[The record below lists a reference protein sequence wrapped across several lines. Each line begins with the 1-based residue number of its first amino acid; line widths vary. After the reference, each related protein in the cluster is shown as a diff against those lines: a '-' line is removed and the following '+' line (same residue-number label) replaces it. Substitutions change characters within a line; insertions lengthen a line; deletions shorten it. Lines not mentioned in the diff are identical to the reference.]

1 MKVADM
7 KDEDT
12 LKKMKVL
19 DIRKH
24 IKEFNEHYAI
34 KGYSKVKKD
43 QLINMVLTAQDR
55 IKNSKK
61 PAPKAPKAKASPKA
75 KKASPLTVTKADG
88 SVKEL
93 KVRTKKEAP
102 KKDELK
108 KQQEL
113 YGEYLDTRIFLIE
126 SYLKGEIQNED
137 KLDKENNDNDTT
149 YFDDSERTT
158 MPSNSDPIAQGKN
171 KKKIEKIKGLLVKQN
186 KKIKEQGDT
195 FDRRRDMNLQL
206 NKLVAT
212 ARKYAEKGVTFKQ
225 FQTFVKAVSKYH
237 GMRPEIFQDNL
248 ATELY
253 NFVYNNILSGD
264 KIISP
269 KLKIA
274 LERLAYKDIKLNKAV
289 KK

>member
-1 MKVADM
+1 MKISDFKKEEELA
-7 KDEDT
+7 
-12 LKKMKVL
+12 KMKVTE
-19 DIRKH
+19 IRKH

-55 IKNSKK
+55 IRNSMKK
-61 PAPKAPKAKASPKA
+61 KAPKSAGTHKMPDG
-75 KKASPLTVTKADG
+75 TVMSGKTH
-88 SVKEL
+88 SKES
-93 KVRTKKEAP
+93 KPVKKEAP

-113 YGEYLDTRIFLIE
+113 YGEYLDVRIFLIE

-149 YFDDSERTT
+149 YFEDSERTT

-186 KKIKEQGDT
+186 KKIKEQSDT

-212 ARKYAEKGVTFKQ
+212 ARKYAEKGVTYKQ

-237 GMRPEIFQDNL
+237 RLRPEIFQDNL

-264 KIISP
+264 KKISP

>member
-1 MKVADM
+1 MKISDFKKEEELA
-7 KDEDT
+7 
-12 LKKMKVL
+12 KMKVTE
-19 DIRKH
+19 IRKH

-43 QLINMVLTAQDR
+43 QLINMVLTSQDR
-55 IKNSKK
+55 IRNSMKK
-61 PAPKAPKAKASPKA
+61 KAPKTAGTHKMPDG
-75 KKASPLTVTKADG
+75 TVMSGKTH
-88 SVKEL
+88 SKES
-93 KVRTKKEAP
+93 KPVKKESP

-113 YGEYLDTRIFLIE
+113 YGEYLDVRIFLIE

-149 YFDDSERTT
+149 YFEDSERTT

-212 ARKYAEKGVTFKQ
+212 ARKYAEKGVTYKQ

-237 GMRPEIFQDNL
+237 RLRPEIFQDNL

-264 KIISP
+264 KKISP

>member
-1 MKVADM
+1 MKISDFKKEEELA
-7 KDEDT
+7 
-12 LKKMKVL
+12 KMKVTE
-19 DIRKH
+19 IRKH
-24 IKEFNEHYAI
+24 VKEFNEHYTI

-43 QLINMVLTAQDR
+43 QLINMVLTSQDR
-55 IKNSKK
+55 IRNSMKK
-61 PAPKAPKAKASPKA
+61 KAPKSAGTHKMPDG
-75 KKASPLTVTKADG
+75 TVMSGKTH
-88 SVKEL
+88 SKES
-93 KVRTKKEAP
+93 KPVKKESP

-113 YGEYLDTRIFLIE
+113 YGEYLDVRIFLIE

-149 YFDDSERTT
+149 YFEDSERTT

-212 ARKYAEKGVTFKQ
+212 ARKYAEKGVTYKQ

-237 GMRPEIFQDNL
+237 RLRPEIFQDNL

-264 KIISP
+264 KKISP